1 MKRLFTTTIIMLLTG
16 AALFA
21 TDKRPVYR
29 MSRIGDNWS
38 LTVGGGINT
47 IYDNR
52 KWGLLSPAVEFQVG
66 KWLTPAIGVSIGAHG
81 WENGTTDRR
90 GGWFSAADRFRQYML
105 DGDVLWDFTNTVA
118 GYREARVWHLIPY
131 ARFAWIATASGDG
144 VGNELGIGAGIRN
157 SFRINKRVYLNIDV
171 AAVGAREKAYRE
183 TGNIIAFPSATAG
196 VTVKV
201 GRVGWR
207 RVGESRYTD
216 DDYEKLLAEYMNKPA
231 PEPEV
236 IRDTVYMPGREVE
249 RETMLSTPLTLY
261 FDINQSVLTDREK
274 AHLERYAEFVLKNPD
289 IMVLLIG
296 SADKETG
303 TSSGNQKLSEDRA
316 AHVKSILI
324 TEYGLHPWNIEIL
337 ANGDRVNEFN
347 TPEKNRCV
355 TLKLIEEDKYKQIIK

>member
-1 MKRLFTTTIIMLLTG
+1 M
-16 AALFA
+16 
-21 TDKRPVYR
+21 
-29 MSRIGDNWS
+29 
-38 LTVGGGINT
+38 
-47 IYDNR
+47 
-52 KWGLLSPAVEFQVG
+52 
-66 KWLTPAIGVSIGAHG
+66 
-81 WENGTTDRR
+81 
-90 GGWFSAADRFRQYML
+90 
-105 DGDVLWDFTNTVA
+105 
-118 GYREARVWHLIPY
+118 
-131 ARFAWIATASGDG
+131 
-144 VGNELGIGAGIRN
+144 
-157 SFRINKRVYLNIDV
+157 
-171 AAVGAREKAYRE
+171 
-183 TGNIIAFPSATAG
+183 
-196 VTVKV
+196 KV

-216 DDYEKLLAEYMNKPA
+216 DEYEKLLAEYMNKPA